1 MKRFLKSFS
10 GKAAVIAVCVLALFA
25 ACVLG
30 ILLGSAKL
38 SVKEVFSAL
47 FGGDTSSANY
57 RIIVFVRLPRVAAA
71 LIAGSAL
78 AVAGAILQTVL
89 SNSLASPGIIGV
101 NAGGGLFYLAA
112 IALFPASLLASSLG
126 AFLGALVAVLAVW
139 GIAVKSGGARST
151 IILSGVAVS
160 SLFTAVI
167 DAVVTVRPDLQLDR
181 LAFSIG
187 GFSAVTYDKI
197 LYVLPFFAVGLVVAL
212 CLGYDLNV
220 ISLGDELA
228 AGLGMRVK
236 LTRFFSLLSVALLAG
251 AAISLAGLLGFV
263 GLVSPHIVR
272 RIVGKDNRAVI
283 PVSALFGALL
293 TLVCDIIA
301 RTLFAPYELPVG
313 ILLSVVGVPFFLFLL
328 FRKKKPSVGGAK

>member
-1 MKRFLKSFS
+1 M
-10 GKAAVIAVCVLALFA
+10 VICMLALVA
-25 ACVLG
+25 ACVAG

-38 SVKEVFSAL
+38 SVSDVFSAL
-47 FGGDTSSANY
+47 FKGDASSADY
-57 RIIVFVRLPRVAAA
+57 RIIVYVRLPRVLAA
-71 LIAGSAL
+71 LVAGSAL

-89 SNSLASPGIIGV
+89 SNPLASPGIIGV

-112 IALFPASLLASSLG
+112 VALFPASLIASSLG
-126 AFLGALVAVLAVW
+126 AFLGALTAVLAVW
-139 GIAVKSGGARST
+139 GIAVKTGGSRST
-151 IILSGVAVS
+151 IILAGVAVS

-187 GFSAVTYDKI
+187 GFSSVTYDKI
-197 LYVLPFFAVGLVVAL
+197 LCVLPFFAVGAVVAL
-212 CLGYDLNV
+212 CLTYDLNV

-236 LTRFFSLLSVALLAG
+236 LTRFFSLLAVAMLSG

-272 RIVGKDNRAVI
+272 RLFGKDNRIVV
-283 PVSALFGALL
+283 PFSALFGALL
-293 TLVCDIIA
+293 TIVCDILA